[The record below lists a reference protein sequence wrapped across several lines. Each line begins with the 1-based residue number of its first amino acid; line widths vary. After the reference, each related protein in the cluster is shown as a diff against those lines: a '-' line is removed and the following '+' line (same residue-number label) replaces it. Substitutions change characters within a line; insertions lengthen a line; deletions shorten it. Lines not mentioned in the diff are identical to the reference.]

1 MILVFFSGTPC
12 GRPTLPSELG
22 LKIRGVDAPQVLSLA
37 LGVGLAVATLTGL
50 LPGLTDEQGRTF
62 GLFKLNAYQNLLHA
76 ASAAWAFTAAF
87 TSRRIAIDFLRIFGT
102 LYFIDGLM
110 GLAVGSGYLDLG
122 IVRFGVLDL
131 PLSFKALTSFPHLL
145 LGGIGCAGGFLSKR

>member
-1 MILVFFSGTPC
+1 
-12 GRPTLPSELG
+12 
-22 LKIRGVDAPQVLSLA
+22 LKIRGVDAPQALSLA
-37 LGVGLAVATLTGL
+37 PGVGLAVATLTGL
-50 LPGLTDEQGRTF
+50 LPNLTDEQGRTF

-87 TSRRIAIDFLRIFGT
+87 TSRKIAIDFLRIFGT
-102 LYFIDGLM
+102 LYLIDGLM

-131 PLSFKALTSFPHLL
+131 PLWFKALTSLPHLV
-145 LGGIGCAGGFLSKR
+145 LGGIGCVGGFLSER